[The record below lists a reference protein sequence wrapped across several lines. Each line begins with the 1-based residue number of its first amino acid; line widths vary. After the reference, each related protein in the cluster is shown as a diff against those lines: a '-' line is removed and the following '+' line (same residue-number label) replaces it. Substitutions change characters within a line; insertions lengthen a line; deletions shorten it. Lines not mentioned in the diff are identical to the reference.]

1 MKAARAIAAVCLTV
15 GLVDACVLI
24 DREPNTPRVSNLTDE
39 PVTLSIERDGVT
51 TPLSTIKGGITIDL
65 NPFNGTC
72 TDGTLVA
79 IGPGGEEV
87 ARRTEPLCPEEAWSI
102 GP

>member
-1 MKAARAIAAVCLTV
+1 MKAVRAIAAVCLTV
-15 GLVDACVLI
+15 GLVNACVQI
-24 DREPNTPRVSNLTDE
+24 DPEPNTPRVSNLTPE

-51 TPLSTIKGGITIDL
+51 TPLSTINGGITIDL
-65 NPFNGTC
+65 NAFNGTC

-87 ARRTEPLCPEEAWSI
+87 DRRTEPLCPEEVWSI
-102 GP
+102 GR